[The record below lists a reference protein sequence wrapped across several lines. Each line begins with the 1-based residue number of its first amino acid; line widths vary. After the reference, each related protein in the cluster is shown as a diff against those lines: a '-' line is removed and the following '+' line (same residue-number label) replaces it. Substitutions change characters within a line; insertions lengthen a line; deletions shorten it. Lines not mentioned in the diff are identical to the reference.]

1 MKKVLMVG
9 VVLLIL
15 ILTVGPASAWTRHG
29 YRHGYPHHGHSRFEV
44 FIGPPVIF
52 VPPPP
57 PVRYYDY
64 RSYPPDDS
72 YDYYERGNR
81 VWVPGYWEYR
91 SGPYGRERV
100 WIPGHWEWR

>member
-1 MKKVLMVG
+1 MKKLVILGIVF
-9 VVLLIL
+9 LIL
-15 ILTVGPASAWTRHG
+15 FLAVGSASARRGHP
-29 YRHGYPHHGHSRFEV
+29 RGHSHFGF

-57 PVRYYDY
+57 PVRYYYD
-64 RSYPPDDS
+64 RSYPPDDY
-72 YDYYERGNR
+72 YDYYERGDR

-100 WIPGHWEWR
+100 WIPGHREWR